1 MSTLNSLLNK
11 CFSLIHR
18 LDTTGWAIVAVV
30 VVGLGVLC
38 MRGYGSRDE
47 Y

>member
-1 MSTLNSLLNK
+1 MHTINSLINQF
-11 CFSLIHR
+11 FSLIHR
-18 LDTTGWAIVAVV
+18 LDTNGWAIVGVI

-38 MRGYGSRDE
+38 MRGYGSRDN